1 MTVAKECEAE
11 ILRLVDAE
19 KWPEGTVA
27 SELGVHHDV
36 VTRVLAEAQS
46 GKSQRAPRT
55 SKLDPYKAFI
65 VEQLDKYPRLR
76 GTRLRTMIGERGF
89 DGSAKIVQR
98 YVKTVRP
105 KKAHKAYLVCER
117 LPGEQGQVDWGHV
130 GQIAVPGGVRSLWV
144 FVLLLAYSRMR
155 YAELVLDMTAESLRR
170 SILRAVSFLGGVTR
184 QLLFDNPKTIVI
196 ERHGSAARL
205 HSGLIELSGQLR
217 VQPVLARVRTPEDK
231 GGVERAVREL
241 KEGYFAGRTITD
253 LNAGNAGLRRHIETI
268 VMPRQH
274 PTIPGR
280 TVGEV
285 FAEERERL
293 MPLPD
298 PMPTADLVMPVVVDK
313 TASVRLGTNRYS
325 VPSNYVSATLTLV
338 ADDEHVRILDGDQVV
353 AQHAR
358 SWGRCQRI
366 DDAQHRRALVQNRP
380 RAEAITVRD
389 RLLAAVPA
397 LSVLY
402 ERWVDEARNVNFMT
416 GHVRKLFGL
425 YGQDVFGHAVR
436 IMVERG
442 THDLGALALLCEQ
455 ERQRMKRP
463 TPVAVVLGE
472 HVVDSVVVPHDLASY
487 DRKRG
492 QS

>member
-1 MTVAKECEAE
+1 MTVDKERENE

-19 KWPEGTVA
+19 KWPEGTVV

-36 VTRVLAEAQS
+36 VTRVLAEAES
-46 GKSQRAPRT
+46 GKPAREPRP
-55 SKLDPYKAFI
+55 SKVDPYKSFI
-65 VEQLDKYPRLR
+65 VEQLEKYPRLH
-76 GTRLRTMIGERGF
+76 GTRLRTMMCERGF

-98 YVKTVRP
+98 YANTVRP
-105 KKAHKAYLVCER
+105 RTAKKAYVVCER

-130 GQIAVPGGVRSLWV
+130 GHLAVQGGVRALWV
-144 FVLLLAYSRMR
+144 FVMLLAYSRMR

-170 SILRAVSFLGGVTR
+170 SILRAVSFLGGIPR
-184 QLLFDNPKTIVI
+184 QFLFDNPKIIVL

-205 HSGLIELSGQLR
+205 HSGLIELAGQLR

-241 KEGYFAGRTITD
+241 KEGFFAGRTITS
-253 LNAGNAGLRRHIETI
+253 LEAGTAGLRRHIETI
-268 VMPRQH
+268 VMPRRH

-298 PMPTADLVMPVVVDK
+298 PMPTADLVLPVAVDK

-325 VPSNYVSATLTLV
+325 VPPQYAGGTLTLV
-338 ADDEHVRILDGDQVV
+338 ANDDHVRLLDGAKEV
-353 AQHAR
+353 AHHLR
-358 SWGRCQRI
+358 SWARGQRI
-366 DDAQHRRALVQNRP
+366 EDSEHRRALLAQRP

-389 RLLAAVPA
+389 RLVAAVPA

-402 ERWVDEARNVNFMT
+402 ERWVDEGRNINFMT
-416 GHVRKLFGL
+416 GHVRKLFAL
-425 YGQDVFGHAVR
+425 YGQEVLAKSVQ
-436 IMVERG
+436 IMAERG
-442 THDLGALALLCEQ
+442 THGLGALALLCEQ
-455 ERQRMKRP
+455 ERQRTHRP
-463 TPVAVVLGE
+463 MPVDVVLGE
-472 HVVDSVVVPHDLASY
+472 HVVDNVVVPHDLASY

-492 QS
+492 ES